1 MEMEPLLEVEGS
13 PLLKL
18 VFRGVHSSMSIG
30 NLEPQSGLFTLL
42 HGGSSICALAGQA
55 LRSVLSLDSRC
66 SVSFLQHPARQ
77 NGVMEISLLKMIVN
91 GISSFLHL
99 SFSGNMNSAPVPKY
113 YQKAEEILKL
123 LKPIIDAIVYS
134 ELASDEVL
142 NKILEE
148 IDLAVNELKEH
159 VENWH
164 LLSSKVYFVMQVEPL
179 ISRIRTSGLNIFLQL
194 KDSQHCLPDELSSEH
209 LQHCSQKLKLLG
221 HEETSPVIQEA
232 ITEHLENVGPSSELL
247 SKIADSLGLR
257 SNQEVL
263 IEAVALERLKEN
275 AEQTEKTAEAE
286 LIDQMIAVVT
296 HMHERLV
303 MLKQAQSISPVPIPA
318 DFCCPLSLELMTDP
332 VIVASGQTYERAF
345 IKNWID
351 LGLTVCA
358 KTRQTLVHTN
368 LIPNYTVKALIAN
381 WCESNNVQLVDP
393 TKSTNLNQACV
404 LHGYMESGTTRE
416 SPVFVHSRSNQP
428 SSPESAGSR
437 SFSSPANNLTSG
449 GTQREGTSPLHPR
462 STSEGSLSGM
472 VNGQYMDL
480 ARISP
485 EGLDDRSASS
495 DESSVDSASHPSMS
509 PSRRESSSA
518 FSSEQSQT
526 HIRAVSDSSALSNAN
541 FPQETEDDNNNAPQL
556 STSAGH
562 SREASGELNPGP
574 ETAGTTSVASVHR
587 EPEFPLR
594 LETRSR
600 SQAIWRRP
608 SERHVPRIVSSPVVE
623 TRADLSAIETQVRN
637 LVEGLKSSDVDTQKE
652 ATAELRLLA
661 KHNMD
666 NRIAIANCGAIN
678 VLVDLLQSTDTTIQ
692 ENAVTALLNLSIND
706 NNKTAIANAGA
717 IEPLIHVLKT
727 GSPEAKENSAATL
740 FSLSVIEENKIFIGR
755 SGAIGPL
762 VELLGSGTPR
772 GKKDAATALFNL
784 SIFHEN
790 KNWIVQ
796 AGAVRHLVDL
806 MDPAAGMV
814 DKAVAVLANLATIP
828 EGRNAIG
835 DEGGI
840 PVLVEVVELGSA
852 RGKENAAAALLH
864 LCLHSTKFLGKVLQQ
879 GAVPPLVALSQSGTP
894 RAKEKAQALLN
905 QFRSQRHGSAG
916 RG

>member
-1 MEMEPLLEVEGS
+1 MIGMLEVLITSLFSQRSKEAYVS
-13 PLLKL
+13 PSPPHTI
-18 VFRGVHSSMSIG
+18 V
-30 NLEPQSGLFTLL
+30 E
-42 HGGSSICALAGQA
+42 A
-55 LRSVLSLDSRC
+55 
-66 SVSFLQHPARQ
+66 
-77 NGVMEISLLKMIVN
+77 GVMEISLLKMIVN

-637 LVEGLKSSDVDTQKE
+637 LVEGLKSSDVDTQRE

-864 LCLHSTKFLGKVLQQ
+864 LCLHSTKYLGKVLQQ

-894 RAKEKAQALLN
+894 RAKEKDL
-905 QFRSQRHGSAG
+905 H
-916 RG
+916 

>member
-1 MEMEPLLEVEGS
+1 
-13 PLLKL
+13 
-18 VFRGVHSSMSIG
+18 
-30 NLEPQSGLFTLL
+30 
-42 HGGSSICALAGQA
+42 
-55 LRSVLSLDSRC
+55 
-66 SVSFLQHPARQ
+66 
-77 NGVMEISLLKMIVN
+77 
-91 GISSFLHL
+91 
-99 SFSGNMNSAPVPKY
+99 
-113 YQKAEEILKL
+113 
-123 LKPIIDAIVYS
+123 
-134 ELASDEVL
+134 
-142 NKILEE
+142 
-148 IDLAVNELKEH
+148 
-159 VENWH
+159 
-164 LLSSKVYFVMQVEPL
+164 VMQVEPL
-179 ISRIRTSGLNIFLQL
+179 ISRIHTSGLNIFQQL
-194 KDSQHCLPDELSSEH
+194 KASQHLPDELSSEH

-221 HEETSPVIQEA
+221 HEETSPVIKEA
-232 ITEHLENVGPSSELL
+232 ITKQLENVGPSSEVLA
-247 SKIADSLGLR
+247 KIADSLGLR

-275 AEQTEKTAEAE
+275 AEQSEKTAEAE
-286 LIDQMIAVVT
+286 YIDQMIAVVT
-296 HMHERLV
+296 RTHDHLV
-303 MLKQAQSISPVPIPA
+303 MLKQAQSSSPVPIPA

-351 LGLTVCA
+351 LGLTVCP
-358 KTRQTLVHTN
+358 KTRQTLAHTN

-381 WCESNNVQLVDP
+381 WCEVNNVQLVDP
-393 TKSTNLNQACV
+393 TKSTNLNQPSV
-404 LHGYMESGTTRE
+404 LHGYLESGTTRE
-416 SPVFVHSRSNQP
+416 SPVFAHSRSNQP
-428 SSPESAGSR
+428 SSPESARSH
-437 SFSSPANNLTSG
+437 SFSSPGNNITSG
-449 GTQREGTSPLHPR
+449 GIQREGTSPLHPR

-472 VNGQYMDL
+472 VNGQCMDL
-480 ARISP
+480 GRISLA
-485 EGLDDRSASS
+485 GLDDRSASS
-495 DESSVDSASHPSMS
+495 DESSVDSVSQPSMS

-526 HIRAVSDSSALSNAN
+526 HIRAVSDSSALSTAN
-541 FPQETEDDNNNAPQL
+541 FPQETQGDDNSAPQL
-556 STSAGH
+556 STSPGH
-562 SREASGELNPGP
+562 SRDASGELNPGP
-574 ETAGTTSVASVHR
+574 ETAGTTAMPSMHR
-587 EPEFPLR
+587 EPEFPPR
-594 LETRSR
+594 ILESRSR
-600 SQAIWRRP
+600 SHAMWRRP
-608 SERHVPRIVSSPVVE
+608 SERLVPRIVSSPAVE
-623 TRADLSAIETQVRN
+623 RRADLSGIETQVRN
-637 LVEGLKSSDVDTQKE
+637 LVEGLRSSDLDTQRE

-678 VLVDLLQSTDTTIQ
+678 ILVDLLRSTDTTIQ

-717 IEPLIHVLKT
+717 IEPLIHVLET

-762 VELLGSGTPR
+762 VDLLGNGTPR

-790 KNWIVQ
+790 KGRIVQ
-796 AGAVRHLVDL
+796 AGAVRHLVEL

-835 DEGGI
+835 QEGGI

-864 LCLHSTKFLGKVLQQ
+864 LCSQSPRFLSMVLQQ

-894 RAKEKAQALLN
+894 RAKEKAQGLLN
-905 QFRSQRHGSAG
+905 QFRSQRHGNGG